1 MKRALIV
8 VDYQVDFVSGSLGFE
23 QAKALDS
30 IIAKKCEDA
39 ILQGIDVF
47 FTLDTHDEHY
57 LEGEEGQHLPIP
69 HCIQGTPGHEIYG
82 SVQGF
87 LLHAKKVFIK
97 HTFPSL
103 ELATYFNSHPYDQVE
118 LCGLVS
124 NICVLSNAV
133 MVKSALPNAHLL
145 IDATATSSYDLTAH
159 EQALSIL
166 RGLHVEIR

>member
-1 MKRALIV
+1 MKQALIV
-8 VDYQVDFVSGSLGFE
+8 VDYQVDFVNGSLGFE

-39 ILQGIDVF
+39 IQQGIDLF
-47 FTLDTHDEHY
+47 FTLDTHDESY
-57 LEGEEGQHLPIP
+57 LAGEEGVHLPVP
-69 HCIQGTPGHEIYG
+69 HCVQGTPGHEVYG
-82 SVQGF
+82 SVKKF
-87 LLHAKKVFIK
+87 LVHAKKVFIK

-103 ELATYFNSHPYDQVE
+103 DLATYLKNHPYDQVE

-133 MVKSALPNAHLL
+133 MVKSALPNAHLI
-145 IDATATSSYDLTAH
+145 IDATATSSYDATAH